1 MPLPDTITVEIIN
14 PITTV
19 EVSPVEEINS
29 ISVNTVPEVDTVAV
43 DNTDSVTTVTVEE
56 ASANLVVQIGEVSNV
71 TGVLS
76 VNGKTGHVN
85 IDYPD
90 INTDPVN
97 HVKYVH
103 TQVSISNEWTIN
115 HNLGFFPNVTVM
127 DNSNRILE
135 TDLQYLN
142 VNSVKIIMNS
152 AMSGT
157 AYLT

>member
-14 PITTV
+14 PLTTV
-19 EVSPVEEINS
+19 EVSPVEEINTV
-29 ISVNTVPEVDTVAV
+29 SVNTVPEVDTVTV
-43 DNTDSVTTVTVEE
+43 DNTDSVTTISIEE
-56 ASANLVVQIGEVSNV
+56 STPNFVVQIGDVSNV
-71 TGVLS
+71 AGVLS
-76 VNGKTGHVN
+76 VNGKTGHVS

-90 INTDPVN
+90 INADPVN

-103 TQVSISNEWTIN
+103 TQVSISSEWTIN